1 MVVKLLER
9 KEILHDSREFY
20 IKEAG
25 WRETRDLHQLFK
37 EVFSDNWRGVPSSKF
52 VLVALDK
59 KSGKVIGGIESA
71 VDTKLASAD
80 EKSFVISPEFRDKG
94 VGTALLQT
102 MHNEL
107 KRLGVRK
114 VTTIPTE
121 KSWNIFRNEGYD
133 YPPAMKAEL
142 RIRNL
147 DETAYTDGAKLV
159 KRL

>member
-1 MVVKLLER
+1 MAFKFLN
-9 KEILHDSREFY
+9 KETIHDSEEFH

-25 WRETRDLHQLFK
+25 WRETRELHQVFK
-37 EVFSDNWRGVPSSKF
+37 DAFSDKWKGVPSSKF

-71 VDTKLASAD
+71 VDIKLALAD
-80 EKSFVISPEFRDKG
+80 EKSFAVSPEFRDKG

-114 VTTIPTE
+114 VTTVPTE
-121 KSWNIFRNEGYD
+121 KSWNIFRKHGYD

-147 DETAYTDGAKLV
+147 DEKGYAEGAKLV
-159 KRL
+159 KLL